1 MACTAICGCVA
12 RAWLLWRHCRQSVP
26 CVKPTW
32 MLPVGELITRQTK
45 QCHLRRPIW
54 RLEHREK
61 RQLWSGN
68 GRSRHAED
76 GARYTDDND
85 CQIVAV
91 ASLPAAALSPSRTAT
106 TAVMA
111 MTSAMYGRP
120 PGASATGL
128 QPRWRHDNSSI
139 ANLWVKTP
147 GSTADCSQS
156 G

>member
-12 RAWLLWRHCRQSVP
+12 RARLLWWHCRQSVP

-45 QCHLRRPIW
+45 LFHLRRPIW
-54 RLEHREK
+54 RLEDREK
-61 RQLWSGN
+61 RPLWSGN

-91 ASLPAAALSPSRTAT
+91 ASLRAQLLHDSRLAHDPSSRFLSEGRAAWGGPSIKVRSRCLGAAAAIV
-106 TAVMA
+106 A
-111 MTSAMYGRP
+111 
-120 PGASATGL
+120 GAEEL
-128 QPRWRHDNSSI
+128 
-139 ANLWVKTP
+139 
-147 GSTADCSQS
+147 GSTTF
-156 G
+156 